1 MARYAPAR
9 LALVSVLSFV
19 ISVSAV
25 LPASAQTSSWSSASV
40 IEPGSK
46 VQVELYDTRVVK
58 GRAVSITP
66 ELIVVAVRDGER
78 RVPRT
83 EVRRLRVPSIPKRI
97 LFGALG
103 VFTGALIP
111 VLACPYCEN
120 EGHSIDKQ
128 VQIGAAVGALVF
140 LIPQT
145 STVYKGPKR

>member
-1 MARYAPAR
+1 MACYAPAR

-66 ELIVVAVRDGER
+66 ELIVVAVRDG
-78 RVPRT
+78 
-83 EVRRLRVPSIPKRI
+83 
-97 LFGALG
+97 
-103 VFTGALIP
+103 
-111 VLACPYCEN
+111 
-120 EGHSIDKQ
+120 
-128 VQIGAAVGALVF
+128 
-140 LIPQT
+140 
-145 STVYKGPKR
+145 